1 MQTLLAIAGGG
12 ALGALSRHWLTH
24 WVQDWLGHGFPY
36 GTMAV
41 NVLGCLL
48 AGVIYGALD
57 RSSGLGQAWQ
67 ALLMVG
73 FLGAFTT
80 FSAFSVA
87 TLQLLERGA
96 MMAAVSNVLL
106 SVLMSL
112 AACGLGLWAAERW
125 S

>member
-12 ALGALSRHWLTH
+12 ALGALSRYWMTS
-24 WVQDWLGHGFPY
+24 WAQGWLGHEYPY
-36 GTMAV
+36 GTLLV
-41 NVLGCLL
+41 NVLGCLM

-67 ALLMVG
+67 ALLLIG
-73 FLGAFTT
+73 FMGAFTT
-80 FSAFSVA
+80 FSAFSLA

-96 MMAAVSNVLL
+96 ILAAFTNVIL
-106 SVLMSL
+106 SVVLSL

-125 S
+125 A

>member
-12 ALGALSRHWLTH
+12 ALGAVSRYWLTQ
-24 WVQDWLGHGFPY
+24 WVQGWLGHDFPY
-36 GTMAV
+36 GTLTV

-48 AGVIYGALD
+48 VGAVYGMLD
-57 RSSGLGQAWQ
+57 RNSELGYGWH
-67 ALLMVG
+67 ALLVVG
-73 FLGAFTT
+73 FMGAFTT
-80 FSAFSVA
+80 FSAFSLA

-96 MMAAVSNVLL
+96 LLAAVANVLL

-125 S
+125 T